1 MFPELDIEI
10 GALITEN
17 YKVLYTYVDVIQ
29 GIDLKVTFSENSWQS
44 ANILLAC
51 KNGDDQELIDL
62 TDIVEYMKE
71 QIEHVNK
78 VEFAVKGQGA
88 LKEDGIE
95 MSQNFTMDIV
105 IGNGLN
111 LQNILSFW
119 FKIM

>member
-1 MFPELDIEI
+1 M
-10 GALITEN
+10 
-17 YKVLYTYVDVIQ
+17 
-29 GIDLKVTFSENSWQS
+29 
-44 ANILLAC
+44 
-51 KNGDDQELIDL
+51 NGDDQELIDL

-105 IGNGLN
+105 IGNGNGLH
-111 LQNILSFW
+111 LQNILSF
-119 FKIM
+119 